1 MTDNPV
7 LSEITPAPGVT
18 TLLYQVGSSSTVS
31 GTIFCMNQNN
41 NDDYVGVG
49 LVPQG
54 NVISSSSWIAY
65 NTKIFH
71 GQSLYLQQIY
81 LNSGDSVWVSSQNGT
96 SNFILNG
103 LENPT
108 TV

>member
-1 MTDNPV
+1 MSDNPV
-7 LSEITPAPGVT
+7 LSEITPTSGVT
-18 TLLYQVGSSSTVS
+18 TLLYTVGLSKTVS

-41 NDDYVGVG
+41 TDDFVGVG
-49 LVPQG
+49 LVPAG
-54 NVISSSSWIAY
+54 NTVTSSSWIAF
-65 NTKIFH
+65 NTRIYH

-81 LNSGDSVWVSSQNGT
+81 LNSGDAIWVKSQNGT

-108 TV
+108 TI